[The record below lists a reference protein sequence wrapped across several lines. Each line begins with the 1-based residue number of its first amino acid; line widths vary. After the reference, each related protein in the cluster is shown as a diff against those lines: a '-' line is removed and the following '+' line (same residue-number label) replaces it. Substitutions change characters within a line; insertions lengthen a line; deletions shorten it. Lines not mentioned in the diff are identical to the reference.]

1 MPVIS
6 LGAYGCSWAGPIYL
20 DKTQGARK
28 MTRTARLGSLLA
40 AACLWA
46 GCGGQVDSL
55 DSAEA
60 PDVSISAAEVSISI
74 DDAGT
79 LAIDYGEL
87 SNVSDPVRLTVSTP
101 SGDYTVHAENLPDA
115 ANQLY
120 ELSLEAYSN
129 LPDPDL
135 MEKQPLITPEQ
146 LAALSPEERADF
158 DDKLARVRK
167 AMALMRSPEEM
178 AKLSSEERA
187 EIVAK
192 ARKLIQEGD
201 PK

>member
-1 MPVIS
+1 
-6 LGAYGCSWAGPIYL
+6 
-20 DKTQGARK
+20 

-46 GCGGQVDSL
+46 GCGGRVDSL

-79 LAIDYGEL
+79 LDIDYGGL

-192 ARKLIQEGD
+192 ARKLIQGGD